1 MTVKRWTRRNTS
13 QASDGQAR
21 SADLRLAGRPT
32 PKWLAG
38 RSCTGRNRGRG
49 RATSYVS
56 GHGRRLLLGTDNRVR
71 LWEAFARSIAVRN
84 VARAVGLRP
93 LRPGELTAVQP
104 VRDDSG
110 RPSRV
115 TSRFRLLVLSNGGG
129 AAPSL
134 SPRHGRFFLGT
145 DDRHDAF
152 QFRNHRSPRGTDGD
166 PHELTHRHSLPCP
179 PSADPPQQ
187 GAPSRGH
194 GGCFFLARTIVPMPP
209 R

>member
-1 MTVKRWTRRNTS
+1 VRQLILARPAIRAGVFEDRPLTGAVEATLTFTLVLMTVKRWTRRNTS

-115 TSRFRLLVLSNGGG
+115 TSRFRLLVLSNG
-129 AAPSL
+129 AAPHHHLARGTGASFWARTTVTMRF
-134 SPRHGRFFLGT
+134 SSATTGRHGGRMAT
-145 DDRHDAF
+145 PT
-152 QFRNHRSPRGTDGD
+152 S
-166 PHELTHRHSLPCP
+166 
-179 PSADPPQQ
+179 
-187 GAPSRGH
+187 
-194 GGCFFLARTIVPMPP
+194 
-209 R
+209 